1 MKIIKHV
8 SEAVNATLIKPGSVI
23 YTGGNAATPQTLLKQ
38 LINDKSIANVE
49 LISILLLGDI
59 ENIFSEDSCK
69 RIKHRV
75 IFSGPYSRKALNE
88 GLATYQVMHLSNI
101 PFQVKNYLKPNVVF
115 VQVSG
120 PDKGGNFSY
129 GTTVEGLQS
138 AVNTAKANG
147 GIVIAERNKQMPFI
161 LGTTLDESNIDYL
174 IDVDYP
180 LPVIPYLRPDE
191 TAHKIGRI
199 ITELFITDGCTLQFG
214 IGKVPEA
221 VTDAIIDKGIK
232 DIGIYTELF
241 TDSMQKLIE
250 KKIVN
255 NRFQDVN
262 FSISSIFLAKDKHGY
277 DWLDYNSSVQNR
289 PCNFTNNILRIA
301 QQHKMVAINSAIGVD
316 LHGNIWADSLK
327 SRQIY
332 SGIGG
337 QADFLRGSILS
348 KSGYGIIAMEST
360 TSNGISK
367 IIDMCP
373 EGITTT
379 AIAADPVV
387 IVTENGAFNPMGL
400 NLAEHAIGIAHLA
413 EPNTKEML
421 LRKIFDSQEFYK
433 PHEALKDK
441 CPKGF
446 TPYEAI
452 EK

>member
-1 MKIIKHV
+1 MKIIKSA
-8 SEAVNATLIKPGSVI
+8 SEAVNSTNIKPGSVI
-23 YTGGNAATPQTLLKQ
+23 YTGGNAATPQTLLNQ
-38 LINDKSIANVE
+38 LTKDKSIKDVE

-59 ENIFSEDSCK
+59 QELFSKESCQ

-88 GLATYQVMHLSNI
+88 GMATYQVMHLSNV
-101 PFQVKNYLKPNVVF
+101 PFQVKNFLKPNVVF
-115 VQVSG
+115 LQVSG
-120 PDKGGNFSY
+120 PDKGGNYSY
-129 GTTVEGLQS
+129 GTTVEGIQS

-174 IDVDYP
+174 IDTDYP

-191 TAHKIGRI
+191 TAHKIGRL
-199 ITELFITDGCTLQFG
+199 ITELYITDGCTLQYG

-221 VTDAIIDKGIK
+221 VTDAVIDKGVK

-250 KKIVN
+250 KKIVTN
-255 NRFQDVN
+255 KFLDVN
-262 FSISSIFLAKDKHGY
+262 FSLSSIFLAKDKAGY

-289 PCNFTNNILRIA
+289 PCNYTNNILRIA
-301 QQHKMVAINSAIGVD
+301 RQHKMIAINSAIGVD

-327 SRQIY
+327 GRQIY

-348 KSGYGIIAMEST
+348 KNGYGIIAMEST
-360 TSNGISK
+360 TNNGISK

-387 IVTENGAFNPMGL
+387 IVTENGAFNPLGL

-413 EPNTKEML
+413 EHGTKEML
-421 LRKIFDSQEFYK
+421 LRKIYDSSEFYK
-433 PHEALKDK
+433 PKQALSDK
-441 CPKGF
+441 PPKGF
-446 TPYEAI
+446 IPYETI

>member
-8 SEAVNATLIKPGSVI
+8 SEAVNATLIKRGSVI

-38 LINDKSIANVE
+38 LINDKSISNVE

-59 ENIFSEDSCK
+59 EEIFSKEACQ

-174 IDVDYP
+174 IDVDYS

-255 NRFQDVN
+255 NKFQDVN

-348 KSGYGIIAMEST
+348 KNGYGIIAMEST

-413 EPNTKEML
+413 EANTKEML

-441 CPKGF
+441 SPKGF
-446 TPYEAI
+446 TPYEAV